1 MGKIKAILDA
11 LRTKWSSDPAAR
23 GAAKMTMGGAL
34 VAEGLFGVVRG
45 GGGTG
50 TSMMGSILILI
61 GGIIFTTV
69 GVFMSPSEY
78 ADAVHVQGKVSEVFS
93 KKDSDGGQMYGSVYS
108 YNVDGKTYTFRSSST
123 SSSRA
128 TIGSPV
134 EIIYSASEPRNAYR
148 ADGMDGWMHYIML
161 GCGVFLLAW
170 GSWAL
175 FMSIALVVIG
185 IWLFRNGRK
194 DRASVGSN
202 TGFISDLMSFVMNSK
217 KGEAEIKATSET

>member
-50 TSMMGSILILI
+50 TSLMGSIFILI

-93 KKDSDGGQMYGSVYS
+93 KTDSDGDRMYGSVYS

-134 EIIYSASEPRNAYR
+134 EIVYSASEPRNAYR

-175 FMSIALVVIG
+175 LLSIALVVIG

-194 DRASVGSN
+194 DRASAGSSS
-202 TGFISDLMSFVMNSK
+202 GFISDLMSFVMNSK
-217 KGEAEIKATSET
+217 KGETETQTTSGS